1 MSRGIPDF
9 PELELLGSCQI
20 TSQLPP
26 LLLDRGDEAGF
37 TGQPQHVCVRTFLQ
51 EGEGGKVREGSTGLG
66 EQGFTCQLSQAA
78 PVVGRHSAVPHG
90 LGRAITDAFRAFLSL
105 SPMHSPCNCWMLT
118 IVRGPHPRA
127 GPPPALQPP
136 QGAGQGPWHW
146 QMSDHSRLLLSG

>member
-9 PELELLGSCQI
+9 LSWSCLAAAKLPHSCPPCCWTEGMKLDLQDSPSMSVLEPFC
-20 TSQLPP
+20 
-26 LLLDRGDEAGF
+26 R
-37 TGQPQHVCVRTFLQ
+37 
-51 EGEGGKVREGSTGLG
+51 KVREGSTGLG

-90 LGRAITDAFRAFLSL
+90 LGRAITDAFRAFPSL
-105 SPMHSPCNCWMLT
+105 CPMHSPSNCWVLT

-127 GPPPALQPP
+127 GPLPALQPP

-146 QMSDHSRLLLSG
+146 QMSDNSRLLLSG